1 LRECFEKVYFR
12 KLFALVAQNFQT
24 RSPKQKENYG
34 EDRLIDNLARRG
46 RRSAYKLIMLQATVT
61 GLASTVFFVM
71 QGVNSGLSALAGA
84 VIAVIPNFVFATL
97 AFSHMGASATA
108 KVLKGFYWGE
118 AVKLLLTIA
127 LFSLVFLTY
136 KAAFMPLFVCYL
148 LGLIVHWTAPLYFK
162 QS

>member
-1 LRECFEKVYFR
+1 
-12 KLFALVAQNFQT
+12 
-24 RSPKQKENYG
+24 
-34 EDRLIDNLARRG
+34 
-46 RRSAYKLIMLQATVT
+46 MLQAAVT

-108 KVLKGFYWGE
+108 KVLKSFYWGE
-118 AVKLLLTIA
+118 AVKLLLTIV
-127 LFSLVFLTY
+127 LFSIAFIYL
-136 KAAFMPLFVCYL
+136 KAAFMPLFVCYV